1 MKKIIFALVLFLLP
15 SIILANEIKNI
26 DMDIYVDNNGTAHVT
41 EKWTVKAKNNTEFYK
56 QYKNLNESSITNYKV
71 NMNGKNFELVD
82 WNINA
87 SFEEKAYKYGYNY
100 IYDGVELCFGISNYG
115 NNNYT
120 LSYDITNF
128 IYNTSDNYQLAYWN
142 LIQPSSDMIDNVNI
156 KIHSD
161 FKYSDTLDVW
171 GYGKY
176 GAPCYVY
183 DGVIEMTSEGAMGSS
198 EYMTIIVKFPA
209 NSFNTTA
216 TMNNDFNYYL
226 DMANEG
232 ATPYKHKKNNG
243 ILSAIA
249 EALPI
254 VLGIGIPL
262 IVIILRTMLH
272 KKKKYGYKNNKTIDK
287 ANTPLFREIPCNKDM
302 YYANCLVSLND
313 KLYKEY
319 QETNIFGAII
329 LKWVKENKVTFKT
342 ETKGIFNKDS
352 GTMDLTLNPTFDDPL
367 EKELFDIMYSASKDG
382 ILEPKELENW
392 CDNHYTKFFNLFK
405 RINKREIEKLKAN
418 NHIYIRTNSNE
429 CKYKNVMDDTIYE
442 DSIQL
447 YGLKKYFDLI
457 RFGFWFWLSLVAMIL
472 FLIIA
477 TFMVNNWLM
486 GLAAIML
493 SIGYGVIYSVNQ
505 STALMLA
512 PIEEQGL
519 ASSTF
524 YLGLDIGMAT
534 GPMIGG
540 VTAQNLAPDYFYP
553 VLLVIVPIILIIYFI
568 YHKKLN
574 GALNHR

>member
-1 MKKIIFALVLFLLP
+1 MKKIIFTLVLFLLP
-15 SIILANEIKNI
+15 SIILANEINNI

-156 KIHSD
+156 KIRSD

-183 DGVIEMTSEGAMGSS
+183 DGVIEMTSEGAIGSS
-198 EYMTIIVKFPA
+198 EYMTILVKFPA

-232 ATPYKHKKNNG
+232 ATPYKHKNNNR

-262 IVIILRTMLH
+262 IVIILRSILH

-329 LKWVKENKVTFKT
+329 LKWVKENKVTFKVDP
-342 ETKGIFNKDS
+342 KGIFNKDS

-392 CDNHYTKFFNLFK
+392 CDNHYTKFFDLFK

-447 YGLKKYFDLI
+447 YGLKKYFDEFTKIDTKEVIEVHLWDEYLMFAYI
-457 RFGFWFWLSLVAMIL
+457 FGIANRVAKQLKDLYPEVLNDPNVNFDYSTLMYIDHISYNSVHAASVAMSRAESYSSGGGG
-472 FLIIA
+472 FSSGGGGGGS
-477 TFMVNNWLM
+477 FGGGGSM
-486 GLAAIML
+486 G
-493 SIGYGVIYSVNQ
+493 S
-505 STALMLA
+505 
-512 PIEEQGL
+512 
-519 ASSTF
+519 
-524 YLGLDIGMAT
+524 
-534 GPMIGG
+534 
-540 VTAQNLAPDYFYP
+540 
-553 VLLVIVPIILIIYFI
+553 
-568 YHKKLN
+568 
-574 GALNHR
+574 R

>member
-1 MKKIIFALVLFLLP
+1 MKKIIFTLVLFLLP
-15 SIILANEIKNI
+15 SIILANEINNI

-183 DGVIEMTSEGAMGSS
+183 DGVIEMTSEGAIGSS
-198 EYMTIIVKFPA
+198 EYMTILVKFPA

-232 ATPYKHKKNNG
+232 ATPYKHKNNNR

-254 VLGIGIPL
+254 VLGIGLPL
-262 IVIILRTMLH
+262 IVIILRSLLH

-329 LKWVKENKVTFKT
+329 LKWVKENKVTFKVDP
-342 ETKGIFNKDS
+342 KGIFNKDS

-392 CDNHYTKFFNLFK
+392 CDNHYTKFFDLFK

-418 NHIYIRTNSNE
+418 NHIYIRTNNNE

-447 YGLKKYFDLI
+447 YGLKKYFDEFTKIDTKEVIEVHLWDEYLMFAYI
-457 RFGFWFWLSLVAMIL
+457 FGIANRVAKQLKDLYPEVLNDPNVNFDYSTLMYIDHISYNSVHAASVAMSRAESYSSGGGG
-472 FLIIA
+472 FSSGGGGGGS
-477 TFMVNNWLM
+477 FGGGGSM
-486 GLAAIML
+486 G
-493 SIGYGVIYSVNQ
+493 S
-505 STALMLA
+505 
-512 PIEEQGL
+512 
-519 ASSTF
+519 
-524 YLGLDIGMAT
+524 
-534 GPMIGG
+534 
-540 VTAQNLAPDYFYP
+540 
-553 VLLVIVPIILIIYFI
+553 
-568 YHKKLN
+568 
-574 GALNHR
+574 R

>member
-1 MKKIIFALVLFLLP
+1 MKKIIFTLVLFLLP
-15 SIILANEIKNI
+15 SIILANEINNI

-183 DGVIEMTSEGAMGSS
+183 DGVIEMTSEGAIGSN
-198 EYMTIIVKFPA
+198 EYMTILVKFPA

-232 ATPYKHKKNNG
+232 ATPYKHKNNNR

-254 VLGIGIPL
+254 VLGIGLPL
-262 IVIILRTMLH
+262 IVIILRSMLH

-329 LKWVKENKVTFKT
+329 LKWVKENKVTFKVDP
-342 ETKGIFNKDS
+342 KGIFNKDS

-392 CDNHYTKFFNLFK
+392 CDNHYTKFFDLFK

-447 YGLKKYFDLI
+447 YGLKKYFDEFTKIDTKEVIEVHLWDEYLMFAYI
-457 RFGFWFWLSLVAMIL
+457 FGIANRVAKQLKDLYPEVLNDPNVNFDYSTLMYIDHISYNSVHAASVAMSRAESYSSGGGG
-472 FLIIA
+472 FSSGGGGGGS
-477 TFMVNNWLM
+477 FGGGGSM
-486 GLAAIML
+486 G
-493 SIGYGVIYSVNQ
+493 S
-505 STALMLA
+505 
-512 PIEEQGL
+512 
-519 ASSTF
+519 
-524 YLGLDIGMAT
+524 
-534 GPMIGG
+534 
-540 VTAQNLAPDYFYP
+540 
-553 VLLVIVPIILIIYFI
+553 
-568 YHKKLN
+568 
-574 GALNHR
+574 R

>member
-1 MKKIIFALVLFLLP
+1 MKKIIFTLVLFLLP
-15 SIILANEIKNI
+15 SIILANEINNI

-183 DGVIEMTSEGAMGSS
+183 DGVIEMTSEGAIGSS
-198 EYMTIIVKFPA
+198 EYMTILVKFPA

-232 ATPYKHKKNNG
+232 ATPYKHKNNNR

-254 VLGIGIPL
+254 VLGIGLPL
-262 IVIILRTMLH
+262 IVIILRSILH

-329 LKWVKENKVTFKT
+329 LKWVKENKVTFKVDP
-342 ETKGIFNKDS
+342 KGIFNKDS

-392 CDNHYTKFFNLFK
+392 CDNHYTKFFDLFK

-447 YGLKKYFDLI
+447 YGLKKYFDEFTKIDTKEVIEVHLWDEYLMFAYI
-457 RFGFWFWLSLVAMIL
+457 FGIANRVAKQLKDLYPEVLNDPNVNFDYSTLMYIDHISYNSVHAASVAMSRAESYSSGGGG
-472 FLIIA
+472 FSSGGGGGGS
-477 TFMVNNWLM
+477 FGGGGSM
-486 GLAAIML
+486 G
-493 SIGYGVIYSVNQ
+493 S
-505 STALMLA
+505 
-512 PIEEQGL
+512 
-519 ASSTF
+519 
-524 YLGLDIGMAT
+524 
-534 GPMIGG
+534 
-540 VTAQNLAPDYFYP
+540 
-553 VLLVIVPIILIIYFI
+553 
-568 YHKKLN
+568 
-574 GALNHR
+574 R

>member
-232 ATPYKHKKNNG
+232 ATPYKHKNNNG
-243 ILSAIA
+243 ISSAIA

-262 IVIILRTMLH
+262 IVIILRSMLH

-329 LKWVKENKVTFKT
+329 LKWVKENKVTFKVDP
-342 ETKGIFNKDS
+342 KGIFNKDS

-447 YGLKKYFDLI
+447 YGLKKYFDEFTKIDTKEVIEVHLWDEYLMFAYI
-457 RFGFWFWLSLVAMIL
+457 FGIANRVAKQLKDLYPEVLNDPNVNFDYSTLMYIDHISYNSVHAASVAMSRAESYSSGGGG
-472 FLIIA
+472 FSSGGGGGGS
-477 TFMVNNWLM
+477 FGGGGSM
-486 GLAAIML
+486 G
-493 SIGYGVIYSVNQ
+493 S
-505 STALMLA
+505 
-512 PIEEQGL
+512 
-519 ASSTF
+519 
-524 YLGLDIGMAT
+524 
-534 GPMIGG
+534 
-540 VTAQNLAPDYFYP
+540 
-553 VLLVIVPIILIIYFI
+553 
-568 YHKKLN
+568 
-574 GALNHR
+574 R

>member
-1 MKKIIFALVLFLLP
+1 MKKIIFTLVLFLLP
-15 SIILANEIKNI
+15 SIILANEINNI

-183 DGVIEMTSEGAMGSS
+183 DGVIEMTSEGAIGSS
-198 EYMTIIVKFPA
+198 EYMTILVKFPA

-232 ATPYKHKKNNG
+232 ATPYKHKNNNR

-254 VLGIGIPL
+254 VLGIGLPL
-262 IVIILRTMLH
+262 IVIILRSMLH

-329 LKWVKENKVTFKT
+329 LKWVKENKVTFKVDP
-342 ETKGIFNKDS
+342 KGIFNKDS

-392 CDNHYTKFFNLFK
+392 CDNHYTKFFDLFK

-418 NHIYIRTNSNE
+418 NHIYIRTNNNE

-447 YGLKKYFDLI
+447 YGLKKYFDEFTKIDTKEVIEVHLWDEYLMFAYI
-457 RFGFWFWLSLVAMIL
+457 FGIANRVAKQLKDLYPEVLNDPNVNFDYSTLMYIDHISYNSVHAASVAMSRAESYSSGGGG
-472 FLIIA
+472 FSSGGGGGGS
-477 TFMVNNWLM
+477 FGGGGSM
-486 GLAAIML
+486 G
-493 SIGYGVIYSVNQ
+493 S
-505 STALMLA
+505 
-512 PIEEQGL
+512 
-519 ASSTF
+519 
-524 YLGLDIGMAT
+524 
-534 GPMIGG
+534 
-540 VTAQNLAPDYFYP
+540 
-553 VLLVIVPIILIIYFI
+553 
-568 YHKKLN
+568 
-574 GALNHR
+574 R

>member
-1 MKKIIFALVLFLLP
+1 MKKIIFTLVLFLLP
-15 SIILANEIKNI
+15 SIILANEINNI

-183 DGVIEMTSEGAMGSS
+183 DGVIEMTSEGAIGSS
-198 EYMTIIVKFPA
+198 EYMTILVKFPA

-232 ATPYKHKKNNG
+232 ATPYKHKNNNR

-262 IVIILRTMLH
+262 IVIILRSILH

-329 LKWVKENKVTFKT
+329 LKWVKENKVTFKVDP
-342 ETKGIFNKDS
+342 KGIFNKDS

-392 CDNHYTKFFNLFK
+392 CDNHYTKFFDLFK

-447 YGLKKYFDLI
+447 YGLKKYFDEFTKIDTKEVIEVHLWDEYLMFAYI
-457 RFGFWFWLSLVAMIL
+457 FGIANRVAKQLKDLYPEVLNDPNVNFDYSTLMYIDHISYNSVHAASVAMSRAESYSSGGGG
-472 FLIIA
+472 FSSGGGGGGS
-477 TFMVNNWLM
+477 FGGGGSM
-486 GLAAIML
+486 G
-493 SIGYGVIYSVNQ
+493 S
-505 STALMLA
+505 
-512 PIEEQGL
+512 
-519 ASSTF
+519 
-524 YLGLDIGMAT
+524 
-534 GPMIGG
+534 
-540 VTAQNLAPDYFYP
+540 
-553 VLLVIVPIILIIYFI
+553 
-568 YHKKLN
+568 
-574 GALNHR
+574 R

>member
-1 MKKIIFALVLFLLP
+1 MKKIIFTLVLFLLP
-15 SIILANEIKNI
+15 SIILANEINNI

-183 DGVIEMTSEGAMGSS
+183 DGVIEMTSEGAIGSS
-198 EYMTIIVKFPA
+198 EYMTILVKFPA

-232 ATPYKHKKNNG
+232 ATPYKHKNNNR

-262 IVIILRTMLH
+262 IVIILRSMLH

-329 LKWVKENKVTFKT
+329 LKWVKENKVTFKVDP
-342 ETKGIFNKDS
+342 KGIFNKDS

-392 CDNHYTKFFNLFK
+392 CDNHYTKFFDLFK

-447 YGLKKYFDLI
+447 YGLKKYFDEFTKIDTKEVIEVHLWDEYLMFAYI
-457 RFGFWFWLSLVAMIL
+457 FGIANRVAKQLKDLYPEVLNDPNVNFDYSTLMYIDHISYNSVHAASVAMSRAESYSSGGGG
-472 FLIIA
+472 FSSGGGGGGS
-477 TFMVNNWLM
+477 FGGGGSM
-486 GLAAIML
+486 G
-493 SIGYGVIYSVNQ
+493 S
-505 STALMLA
+505 
-512 PIEEQGL
+512 
-519 ASSTF
+519 
-524 YLGLDIGMAT
+524 
-534 GPMIGG
+534 
-540 VTAQNLAPDYFYP
+540 
-553 VLLVIVPIILIIYFI
+553 
-568 YHKKLN
+568 
-574 GALNHR
+574 R

>member
-1 MKKIIFALVLFLLP
+1 MKKIIFTLVLFLLP
-15 SIILANEIKNI
+15 SIILANEINNI

-183 DGVIEMTSEGAMGSS
+183 DGVIEMTSEGAIGSS
-198 EYMTIIVKFPA
+198 EYMTILVKFPA

-232 ATPYKHKKNNG
+232 ATPYKHKNNNR

-254 VLGIGIPL
+254 VLGIGLPL
-262 IVIILRTMLH
+262 IVIILRSMLH

-329 LKWVKENKVTFKT
+329 LKWVKENKVTFKVDP
-342 ETKGIFNKDS
+342 KGIFNKDS

-392 CDNHYTKFFNLFK
+392 CDNHYTKFFDLFK

-447 YGLKKYFDLI
+447 YGLKKYFDEFTKIDTKEVIEVHLWDEYLMFAYI
-457 RFGFWFWLSLVAMIL
+457 FGIANRVAKQLKDLYPEVLNDPNVNFDYSTLMYIDHISYNSVHAASVAMSRAESYSSGGGG
-472 FLIIA
+472 FSSGGGGGGS
-477 TFMVNNWLM
+477 FGGGGSM
-486 GLAAIML
+486 G
-493 SIGYGVIYSVNQ
+493 S
-505 STALMLA
+505 
-512 PIEEQGL
+512 
-519 ASSTF
+519 
-524 YLGLDIGMAT
+524 
-534 GPMIGG
+534 
-540 VTAQNLAPDYFYP
+540 
-553 VLLVIVPIILIIYFI
+553 
-568 YHKKLN
+568 
-574 GALNHR
+574 R

>member
-447 YGLKKYFDLI
+447 YGLKKYFDEFTKIDTKEVIEVHLWDEYLMFAYI
-457 RFGFWFWLSLVAMIL
+457 FGIANRVAKQLKDLYPEVLNDPNVNFDYSTLMYIDHISYNSVHAASVAMSRAESYSSGGGG
-472 FLIIA
+472 FSSGGGGGGS
-477 TFMVNNWLM
+477 FGGGGSM
-486 GLAAIML
+486 G
-493 SIGYGVIYSVNQ
+493 S
-505 STALMLA
+505 
-512 PIEEQGL
+512 
-519 ASSTF
+519 
-524 YLGLDIGMAT
+524 
-534 GPMIGG
+534 
-540 VTAQNLAPDYFYP
+540 
-553 VLLVIVPIILIIYFI
+553 
-568 YHKKLN
+568 
-574 GALNHR
+574 R

>member
-1 MKKIIFALVLFLLP
+1 MKKIIFTLVLFLLP
-15 SIILANEIKNI
+15 SIILANEINNI

-183 DGVIEMTSEGAMGSS
+183 DGVIEMTSEGAIGSN
-198 EYMTIIVKFPA
+198 EYMTILVKFPA

-232 ATPYKHKKNNG
+232 ATPYKHKNNNR

-262 IVIILRTMLH
+262 IVIILRSMLH

-329 LKWVKENKVTFKT
+329 LKWVKENKVTFKVDP
-342 ETKGIFNKDS
+342 KGIFNKDS

-392 CDNHYTKFFNLFK
+392 CDNHYTKFFDLFK

-447 YGLKKYFDLI
+447 YGLKKYFDEFTKIDTKEVIEVHLWDEYLMFAYI
-457 RFGFWFWLSLVAMIL
+457 FGIANRVAKQLKDLYPEVLNDPNVNFDYSTLMYIDHISYNSVHAASVAMSRAESYSSGGGG
-472 FLIIA
+472 FSSGGGGGGS
-477 TFMVNNWLM
+477 FGGGGSM
-486 GLAAIML
+486 G
-493 SIGYGVIYSVNQ
+493 S
-505 STALMLA
+505 
-512 PIEEQGL
+512 
-519 ASSTF
+519 
-524 YLGLDIGMAT
+524 
-534 GPMIGG
+534 
-540 VTAQNLAPDYFYP
+540 
-553 VLLVIVPIILIIYFI
+553 
-568 YHKKLN
+568 
-574 GALNHR
+574 R

>member
-1 MKKIIFALVLFLLP
+1 MKKIIFTLVLFLLP
-15 SIILANEIKNI
+15 SIILANEINNI

-156 KIHSD
+156 KIRSD

-183 DGVIEMTSEGAMGSS
+183 DGVIEMTSEGAIGSS
-198 EYMTIIVKFPA
+198 EYMTILVKFPA

-232 ATPYKHKKNNG
+232 ATPYKHKNNNR

-262 IVIILRTMLH
+262 IVIILRSMLH

-329 LKWVKENKVTFKT
+329 LKWVKENKVTFKVDP
-342 ETKGIFNKDS
+342 KGIFNKDS

-392 CDNHYTKFFNLFK
+392 CDNHYTKFFDLFK

-447 YGLKKYFDLI
+447 YGLKKYFDEFTKIDTKEVIEVHLWDEYLMFAYI
-457 RFGFWFWLSLVAMIL
+457 FGIANRVAKQLKDLYPEVLNDPNVNFDYSTLMYIDHISYNSVHAASVAMSRAESYSSGGGG
-472 FLIIA
+472 FSSGGGGGGS
-477 TFMVNNWLM
+477 FGGGGSM
-486 GLAAIML
+486 G
-493 SIGYGVIYSVNQ
+493 S
-505 STALMLA
+505 
-512 PIEEQGL
+512 
-519 ASSTF
+519 
-524 YLGLDIGMAT
+524 
-534 GPMIGG
+534 
-540 VTAQNLAPDYFYP
+540 
-553 VLLVIVPIILIIYFI
+553 
-568 YHKKLN
+568 
-574 GALNHR
+574 R

>member
-1 MKKIIFALVLFLLP
+1 MKKIIFTLVLFLLP
-15 SIILANEIKNI
+15 SIILANEINNI

-183 DGVIEMTSEGAMGSS
+183 DGVIEMTSEGAIGSN
-198 EYMTIIVKFPA
+198 EYMTILVKFPA

-216 TMNNDFNYYL
+216 TMINDFNYYL

-232 ATPYKHKKNNG
+232 ATPYKHKNNNR

-254 VLGIGIPL
+254 VLGIGLPL
-262 IVIILRTMLH
+262 IVIILRSMLH

-329 LKWVKENKVTFKT
+329 LKWVKENKVTFKVDP
-342 ETKGIFNKDS
+342 KGIFNKDS

-392 CDNHYTKFFNLFK
+392 CDNHYTKFFDLFK

-447 YGLKKYFDLI
+447 YGLKKYFDEFTKIDTKEVIEVHLWDEYLMFAYI
-457 RFGFWFWLSLVAMIL
+457 FGIANRVAKQLKDLYPEVLNDPNVNFDYSTLMYIDHISYNSVHAASVAMSRAESYSSGGGG
-472 FLIIA
+472 FSSGGGGGGS
-477 TFMVNNWLM
+477 FGGGGSM
-486 GLAAIML
+486 G
-493 SIGYGVIYSVNQ
+493 S
-505 STALMLA
+505 
-512 PIEEQGL
+512 
-519 ASSTF
+519 
-524 YLGLDIGMAT
+524 
-534 GPMIGG
+534 
-540 VTAQNLAPDYFYP
+540 
-553 VLLVIVPIILIIYFI
+553 
-568 YHKKLN
+568 
-574 GALNHR
+574 R

>member
-243 ILSAIA
+243 ISSAIA

-262 IVIILRTMLH
+262 IVIILRSMLH

-329 LKWVKENKVTFKT
+329 LKWVKENKVTFKVDP
-342 ETKGIFNKDS
+342 KGIFNKDS

-392 CDNHYTKFFNLFK
+392 CDNHYTKFFDLFK

-447 YGLKKYFDLI
+447 YGLKKYFDEFTKIDTKEVIEVHLWDEYLMFAYI
-457 RFGFWFWLSLVAMIL
+457 FGIANRVAKQL
-472 FLIIA
+472 KDLYPEVLNDPN
-477 TFMVNNWLM
+477 VNFDYSTLM
-486 GLAAIML
+486 YIDHISYNSVHAASAAM
-493 SIGYGVIYSVNQ
+493 SRAESYS
-505 STALMLA
+505 S
-512 PIEEQGL
+512 GGGGF
-519 ASSTF
+519 SS
-524 YLGLDIGMAT
+524 
-534 GPMIGG
+534 GG
-540 VTAQNLAPDYFYP
+540 GGGGSF
-553 VLLVIVPIILIIYFI
+553 
-568 YHKKLN
+568 
-574 GALNHR
+574 GGGGSMGSR

>member
-1 MKKIIFALVLFLLP
+1 MKKIIFTLVLFLLP
-15 SIILANEIKNI
+15 SIILANEINNI

-183 DGVIEMTSEGAMGSS
+183 DGVIEMTSEGAIGSS
-198 EYMTIIVKFPA
+198 EYMTILVKFPA

-232 ATPYKHKKNNG
+232 ATPYKHKNNNR

-254 VLGIGIPL
+254 VLGIGLPL
-262 IVIILRTMLH
+262 IVIILRSMLH

-329 LKWVKENKVTFKT
+329 LKWVKENKVTFKVDP
-342 ETKGIFNKDS
+342 KGIFNKDS

-392 CDNHYTKFFNLFK
+392 CDNHYTKFFDLFK

-418 NHIYIRTNSNE
+418 NHIYIRTNNNE

-447 YGLKKYFDLI
+447 YGLKKYFDEFTKI
-457 RFGFWFWLSLVAMIL
+457 D
-472 FLIIA
+472 
-477 TFMVNNWLM
+477 TKE
-486 GLAAIML
+486 
-493 SIGYGVIYSVNQ
+493 VIEVHLLDEY
-505 STALMLA
+505 LMLA
-512 PIEEQGL
+512 YIFGIANRVAKQLKDLYPEVLNDPNVNFDYSTLMYIDHISYNSVHA
-519 ASSTF
+519 ASVAMSRAES
-524 YLGLDIGMAT
+524 YSS
-534 GPMIGG
+534 GG
-540 VTAQNLAPDYFYP
+540 GGFSSGGGGGGS
-553 VLLVIVPIILIIYFI
+553 F
-568 YHKKLN
+568 
-574 GALNHR
+574 GGGGSMGSR

>member
-243 ILSAIA
+243 ISSAIA

-262 IVIILRTMLH
+262 IVIILITMLH

-447 YGLKKYFDLI
+447 YGLKKYFDEFTKIDTKEVIEVHLWDEYLMFAYI
-457 RFGFWFWLSLVAMIL
+457 FGIANRVAKQLKDLYPEVLNDPNVNFDYSTLMYIDHISYNSVHAASVAMSRAESYSSGGGG
-472 FLIIA
+472 FSSGGGGGGS
-477 TFMVNNWLM
+477 FGGGGSM
-486 GLAAIML
+486 G
-493 SIGYGVIYSVNQ
+493 S
-505 STALMLA
+505 
-512 PIEEQGL
+512 
-519 ASSTF
+519 
-524 YLGLDIGMAT
+524 
-534 GPMIGG
+534 
-540 VTAQNLAPDYFYP
+540 
-553 VLLVIVPIILIIYFI
+553 
-568 YHKKLN
+568 
-574 GALNHR
+574 R

>member
-1 MKKIIFALVLFLLP
+1 MKKIIFTLVLFLLP
-15 SIILANEIKNI
+15 SIILANEINNI

-183 DGVIEMTSEGAMGSS
+183 DGVIEMTSEGAIGSS
-198 EYMTIIVKFPA
+198 EYMTILVKFPA
-209 NSFNTTA
+209 NSFSTSTTV
-216 TMNNDFNYYL
+216 NNDFNYYL
-226 DMANEG
+226 NMANEG
-232 ATPYKHKKNNG
+232 TTPYKHKNNNR

-262 IVIILRTMLH
+262 IVIILRSMLH
-272 KKKKYGYKNNKTIDK
+272 KKKKYGYKNNKIIDK

-329 LKWVKENKVTFKT
+329 LKWVKENKVTFKVDP
-342 ETKGIFNKDS
+342 KGIFNKDS

-392 CDNHYTKFFNLFK
+392 CDNHYTKFFDLFK

-447 YGLKKYFDLI
+447 YGLKKYFDEFTKIDTKEVIEVHLWDEYLI
-457 RFGFWFWLSLVAMIL
+457 FAYIFGIANRVAKQLKDLYPEVLNDPNVNFDYSTLMYIDHISYNSVHAASVAMSRAESYSSGGGG
-472 FLIIA
+472 FSSGGGGGGS
-477 TFMVNNWLM
+477 FGGGGSM
-486 GLAAIML
+486 G
-493 SIGYGVIYSVNQ
+493 S
-505 STALMLA
+505 
-512 PIEEQGL
+512 
-519 ASSTF
+519 
-524 YLGLDIGMAT
+524 
-534 GPMIGG
+534 
-540 VTAQNLAPDYFYP
+540 
-553 VLLVIVPIILIIYFI
+553 
-568 YHKKLN
+568 
-574 GALNHR
+574 R

>member
-232 ATPYKHKKNNG
+232 ATPYKHKNNNG
-243 ILSAIA
+243 ISSAIA

-262 IVIILRTMLH
+262 IVIILRSMLH

-287 ANTPLFREIPCNKDM
+287 ANTPLFREIPCNKDI
-302 YYANCLVSLND
+302 YYANCLVSLNY

-329 LKWVKENKVTFKT
+329 LKWVKENKVTFKVDP
-342 ETKGIFNKDS
+342 KGIFNKDS

-447 YGLKKYFDLI
+447 YGLKKYFDEFTKIDTKEVIEVHLWDEYLMFAYI
-457 RFGFWFWLSLVAMIL
+457 FGIANRVAKQLKDLYPEVLNDPNVNIDYSTLMYIDHISYNSVHAASVAMSRAESYSSGGGG
-472 FLIIA
+472 FSSGGGGGGS
-477 TFMVNNWLM
+477 FGGGGSM
-486 GLAAIML
+486 G
-493 SIGYGVIYSVNQ
+493 S
-505 STALMLA
+505 
-512 PIEEQGL
+512 
-519 ASSTF
+519 
-524 YLGLDIGMAT
+524 
-534 GPMIGG
+534 
-540 VTAQNLAPDYFYP
+540 
-553 VLLVIVPIILIIYFI
+553 
-568 YHKKLN
+568 
-574 GALNHR
+574 R

>member
-1 MKKIIFALVLFLLP
+1 MKKVIFTLVLFLLP
-15 SIILANEIKNI
+15 SIILANEINNI

-262 IVIILRTMLH
+262 IVIILITMLH

-447 YGLKKYFDLI
+447 YGLKKYFDEFTKIDTKEVIEVHLWDEYLMFAYI
-457 RFGFWFWLSLVAMIL
+457 FGIANRVAKQLKDLYPEVLNDPNVNFDYSTLMYIDHISYNSVHAASVAMSRAESYSSGGGG
-472 FLIIA
+472 FSSGGGGGGS
-477 TFMVNNWLM
+477 FGGGGSM
-486 GLAAIML
+486 G
-493 SIGYGVIYSVNQ
+493 S
-505 STALMLA
+505 
-512 PIEEQGL
+512 
-519 ASSTF
+519 
-524 YLGLDIGMAT
+524 
-534 GPMIGG
+534 
-540 VTAQNLAPDYFYP
+540 
-553 VLLVIVPIILIIYFI
+553 
-568 YHKKLN
+568 
-574 GALNHR
+574 R

>member
-1 MKKIIFALVLFLLP
+1 MKKIIFTLVLFLLP
-15 SIILANEIKNI
+15 SIILANEINNI

-183 DGVIEMTSEGAMGSS
+183 DGVIEMTSEGAIGSS

-232 ATPYKHKKNNG
+232 ATPYKHKNNNG

-249 EALPI
+249 EVLPI

-262 IVIILRTMLH
+262 IVIILRSMLH

-329 LKWVKENKVTFKT
+329 LKWVKENKVTFKVDP
-342 ETKGIFNKDS
+342 KGIFNKES

-447 YGLKKYFDLI
+447 YGLKKYFDEFTKIDTKEVIEVHLWDEYLMFAYI
-457 RFGFWFWLSLVAMIL
+457 FGIANRVAKQLKDLYPEVLNDPNVNFDYSTLMYIDHISYNSVHAASVAMSRAESYSSGGGG
-472 FLIIA
+472 FSSGGGGGGS
-477 TFMVNNWLM
+477 FGGGGSM
-486 GLAAIML
+486 G
-493 SIGYGVIYSVNQ
+493 S
-505 STALMLA
+505 
-512 PIEEQGL
+512 
-519 ASSTF
+519 
-524 YLGLDIGMAT
+524 
-534 GPMIGG
+534 
-540 VTAQNLAPDYFYP
+540 
-553 VLLVIVPIILIIYFI
+553 
-568 YHKKLN
+568 
-574 GALNHR
+574 R

>member
-1 MKKIIFALVLFLLP
+1 MKKIIFTLVLFLLP

-71 NMNGKNFELVD
+71 SMNGKNFELVD

-183 DGVIEMTSEGAMGSS
+183 DGVIEMTSEGAMDSS
-198 EYMTIIVKFPA
+198 EYMTILVKFPQ
-209 NSFNTTA
+209 NSFNTSVSV
-216 TMNNDFNYYL
+216 NNDFNYYL
-226 DMANEG
+226 DMAKEG
-232 ATPYKHKKNNG
+232 ETPYKYKNNNG
-243 ILSAIA
+243 ISSAIA
-249 EALPI
+249 EALPL

-262 IVIILRTMLH
+262 IIIILRSILH
-272 KKKKYGYKNNKTIDK
+272 QKKKYGYKNNKTIDK
-287 ANTPLFREIPCNKDM
+287 ANTPLFREIPCNEDI

-329 LKWVKENKVTFKT
+329 LKWVKENKVTFKVDP
-342 ETKGIFNKDS
+342 KGIFNKDS

-392 CDNHYTKFFNLFK
+392 CDSHYTKFFNLFK

-418 NHIYIRTNSNE
+418 NHIYIRTNNNE

-447 YGLKKYFDLI
+447 YGLKKYFDEFTRIDTKEVIEVHLWDEYLMFAYI
-457 RFGFWFWLSLVAMIL
+457 FGIANRVAKQLKDLYPEVLNDPNVNFDYSTLMYIDHISYNSVHAASVAMSRAESYSSGGGG
-472 FLIIA
+472 FSSGGGGGGS
-477 TFMVNNWLM
+477 FGGGGSM
-486 GLAAIML
+486 G
-493 SIGYGVIYSVNQ
+493 S
-505 STALMLA
+505 
-512 PIEEQGL
+512 
-519 ASSTF
+519 
-524 YLGLDIGMAT
+524 
-534 GPMIGG
+534 
-540 VTAQNLAPDYFYP
+540 
-553 VLLVIVPIILIIYFI
+553 
-568 YHKKLN
+568 
-574 GALNHR
+574 R

>member
-1 MKKIIFALVLFLLP
+1 MKKIIFTLVLFLLP
-15 SIILANEIKNI
+15 SIILANEINNI

-183 DGVIEMTSEGAMGSS
+183 DGVIEMTSEGAIGSS
-198 EYMTIIVKFPA
+198 EYMTILVKFPA

-226 DMANEG
+226 DIANEG
-232 ATPYKHKKNNG
+232 ATPYKHKNNNR

-262 IVIILRTMLH
+262 IVIILRSMLH

-329 LKWVKENKVTFKT
+329 LKWVKENKVTFKVDP
-342 ETKGIFNKDS
+342 KGIFNKDS

-392 CDNHYTKFFNLFK
+392 CDNHYTKFFDLFK

-447 YGLKKYFDLI
+447 YGLKKYFDEFTKIDTKEVIEVHLWDEYLMFAYI
-457 RFGFWFWLSLVAMIL
+457 FGIANRVAKQLKDLYPEVLNDPNVNFDYSTLMYIDHISYNSVHAASVAMSRAESYSSGGGG
-472 FLIIA
+472 FSSGGGGGGS
-477 TFMVNNWLM
+477 FGGGGSM
-486 GLAAIML
+486 G
-493 SIGYGVIYSVNQ
+493 S
-505 STALMLA
+505 
-512 PIEEQGL
+512 
-519 ASSTF
+519 
-524 YLGLDIGMAT
+524 
-534 GPMIGG
+534 
-540 VTAQNLAPDYFYP
+540 
-553 VLLVIVPIILIIYFI
+553 
-568 YHKKLN
+568 
-574 GALNHR
+574 R

>member
-1 MKKIIFALVLFLLP
+1 MKKIIFTLVLFLLP
-15 SIILANEIKNI
+15 SIILANEINNI

-183 DGVIEMTSEGAMGSS
+183 DGVIEMTSEGAIGSS
-198 EYMTIIVKFPA
+198 EYMTILVKFPA

-216 TMNNDFNYYL
+216 TVNNDFNYYL
-226 DMANEG
+226 NMANEG
-232 ATPYKHKKNNG
+232 ATPYKHKNNNR

-262 IVIILRTMLH
+262 IVIILRSMLH

-329 LKWVKENKVTFKT
+329 LKWVKENKVTFKVDP
-342 ETKGIFNKDS
+342 KGIFNKDS

-392 CDNHYTKFFNLFK
+392 CDNHYTKFFDLFK

-447 YGLKKYFDLI
+447 YGLKKYFDEFTKIDTKEVIEVHLWDEYLMFAYI
-457 RFGFWFWLSLVAMIL
+457 FGIANRVAKQLKDLYPEVLNDPNVNFDYSTLMYIDHISYNSVHAASVAMSRAESYSSGGGG
-472 FLIIA
+472 FSSGGGGGGS
-477 TFMVNNWLM
+477 FGGGGSM
-486 GLAAIML
+486 G
-493 SIGYGVIYSVNQ
+493 S
-505 STALMLA
+505 
-512 PIEEQGL
+512 
-519 ASSTF
+519 
-524 YLGLDIGMAT
+524 
-534 GPMIGG
+534 
-540 VTAQNLAPDYFYP
+540 
-553 VLLVIVPIILIIYFI
+553 
-568 YHKKLN
+568 
-574 GALNHR
+574 R

>member
-1 MKKIIFALVLFLLP
+1 MKKIIFTLVLFLLP
-15 SIILANEIKNI
+15 SIILANEINNI

-56 QYKNLNESSITNYKV
+56 QYKNLNESSIINYKV

-183 DGVIEMTSEGAMGSS
+183 DGVIEMTSEGAIGSS
-198 EYMTIIVKFPA
+198 EYMTILVKFPA

-232 ATPYKHKKNNG
+232 ATPYKHKNNNR

-262 IVIILRTMLH
+262 IVIILRSMLH

-329 LKWVKENKVTFKT
+329 LKWVKENKVTFKVDP
-342 ETKGIFNKDS
+342 KGIFNKDS

-392 CDNHYTKFFNLFK
+392 CDNHYTKFFDLFK

-447 YGLKKYFDLI
+447 YGLKKYFDEFTKIDTKEVIEVHLWDEYLMFAYI
-457 RFGFWFWLSLVAMIL
+457 FGIANRVAKQLKDLYPEVLNDPNVNFDYSTLMYIDHISYNSVHAASVAMSRAESYSSGGGG
-472 FLIIA
+472 FSSGGGGGGS
-477 TFMVNNWLM
+477 FGGGGSM
-486 GLAAIML
+486 G
-493 SIGYGVIYSVNQ
+493 S
-505 STALMLA
+505 
-512 PIEEQGL
+512 
-519 ASSTF
+519 
-524 YLGLDIGMAT
+524 
-534 GPMIGG
+534 
-540 VTAQNLAPDYFYP
+540 
-553 VLLVIVPIILIIYFI
+553 
-568 YHKKLN
+568 
-574 GALNHR
+574 R

>member
-232 ATPYKHKKNNG
+232 ATPYKHKNNNG
-243 ILSAIA
+243 ISSAIA

-262 IVIILRTMLH
+262 IVIILRSMLH

-329 LKWVKENKVTFKT
+329 LKWVKENKVTFKVDP
-342 ETKGIFNKDS
+342 KGIFNKDS

-447 YGLKKYFDLI
+447 YGLKKYFDEFTKIDTKEVIEVHLWDEYLMFAYI
-457 RFGFWFWLSLVAMIL
+457 FGIANRVAKQLKDLYPEVLNDPNVNIDYSTLMYIDHISYNSVHAASVAMSRAESYSSGGGG
-472 FLIIA
+472 FSSGGGGGGS
-477 TFMVNNWLM
+477 FGGGGSM
-486 GLAAIML
+486 G
-493 SIGYGVIYSVNQ
+493 S
-505 STALMLA
+505 
-512 PIEEQGL
+512 
-519 ASSTF
+519 
-524 YLGLDIGMAT
+524 
-534 GPMIGG
+534 
-540 VTAQNLAPDYFYP
+540 
-553 VLLVIVPIILIIYFI
+553 
-568 YHKKLN
+568 
-574 GALNHR
+574 R

>member
-1 MKKIIFALVLFLLP
+1 MKKIIFTLVLFLLP
-15 SIILANEIKNI
+15 SIILANEINNI

-142 LIQPSSDMIDNVNI
+142 LIQPPSDMIDNVNI

-183 DGVIEMTSEGAMGSS
+183 DGVIEMTSEGAIGSS

-232 ATPYKHKKNNG
+232 ATPYKHKNNNR

-249 EALPI
+249 EVLPI

-262 IVIILRTMLH
+262 IVIILRSMLH

-329 LKWVKENKVTFKT
+329 LKWVKENKVTFKVDP
-342 ETKGIFNKDS
+342 KGIFNKES

-447 YGLKKYFDLI
+447 YGLKKYFDEFTKIDTKEVIEVHLWDEYLMFAYI
-457 RFGFWFWLSLVAMIL
+457 FGIANRVAKQLKDLYPEVLNDPNVNFDYSTLMYIDHISYNSVHAASVAMSRAESYSSGGGG
-472 FLIIA
+472 FSSGGGGGGS
-477 TFMVNNWLM
+477 FGGGGSM
-486 GLAAIML
+486 G
-493 SIGYGVIYSVNQ
+493 S
-505 STALMLA
+505 
-512 PIEEQGL
+512 
-519 ASSTF
+519 
-524 YLGLDIGMAT
+524 
-534 GPMIGG
+534 
-540 VTAQNLAPDYFYP
+540 
-553 VLLVIVPIILIIYFI
+553 
-568 YHKKLN
+568 
-574 GALNHR
+574 R

>member
-1 MKKIIFALVLFLLP
+1 MKKIIFTLVLFLLP

-71 NMNGKNFELVD
+71 SMNGKNFELVD

-183 DGVIEMTSEGAMGSS
+183 DGVIEMTSEGAMDSS
-198 EYMTIIVKFPA
+198 EYMTILVKFPQ
-209 NSFNTTA
+209 NSFNTSVSV
-216 TMNNDFNYYL
+216 NNDFNYYL
-226 DMANEG
+226 DMAKEG
-232 ATPYKHKKNNG
+232 ETPYKYKNNNG
-243 ILSAIA
+243 ISSAIA
-249 EALPI
+249 EALPL

-262 IVIILRTMLH
+262 IIIILRSILH
-272 KKKKYGYKNNKTIDK
+272 QKKKYGYKNNKTIDK
-287 ANTPLFREIPCNKDM
+287 ANTPLFREIPCNKDI

-329 LKWVKENKVTFKT
+329 LKWVKENKVTFKVDP
-342 ETKGIFNKDS
+342 KGIFNKDS

-392 CDNHYTKFFNLFK
+392 CDSHYTKFFNLFK

-418 NHIYIRTNSNE
+418 NHIYIRTNNNE

-447 YGLKKYFDLI
+447 YGLKKYFDEFTRIDTKEVIEVHLWDEYLMFAYI
-457 RFGFWFWLSLVAMIL
+457 FGIANRVAKQLKDLYPEVLNDPNVNFDYSTLMYIDHISYNSVHAASVAMSRAESYSSGGGG
-472 FLIIA
+472 FSSGGGGGGS
-477 TFMVNNWLM
+477 FGGGGSM
-486 GLAAIML
+486 G
-493 SIGYGVIYSVNQ
+493 S
-505 STALMLA
+505 
-512 PIEEQGL
+512 
-519 ASSTF
+519 
-524 YLGLDIGMAT
+524 
-534 GPMIGG
+534 
-540 VTAQNLAPDYFYP
+540 
-553 VLLVIVPIILIIYFI
+553 
-568 YHKKLN
+568 
-574 GALNHR
+574 R

>member
-1 MKKIIFALVLFLLP
+1 MKKIIFTLVLFLLP
-15 SIILANEIKNI
+15 SIILANEINNI

-183 DGVIEMTSEGAMGSS
+183 DGVIEMTSEGAIGSS
-198 EYMTIIVKFPA
+198 EYMTILVKFPA

-232 ATPYKHKKNNG
+232 ATPYKHKNNNR

-262 IVIILRTMLH
+262 IVIILRSMLH
-272 KKKKYGYKNNKTIDK
+272 KKKKYGYKNNKIIDK

-329 LKWVKENKVTFKT
+329 LKWVKENKVTFKVDP
-342 ETKGIFNKDS
+342 KGIFNKDS

-392 CDNHYTKFFNLFK
+392 CDNHYTKFFDLFK

-447 YGLKKYFDLI
+447 YGLKKYFDEFTKIDTKEVIEVHLWDEYLMFAYI
-457 RFGFWFWLSLVAMIL
+457 FGIANRVAKQLKDLYPEVLNDPNVNFDYSTLMYIDHISYNSVHAASVAMSRAESYSSGGGG
-472 FLIIA
+472 FSSGGGGGGS
-477 TFMVNNWLM
+477 FGGGGSM
-486 GLAAIML
+486 G
-493 SIGYGVIYSVNQ
+493 S
-505 STALMLA
+505 
-512 PIEEQGL
+512 
-519 ASSTF
+519 
-524 YLGLDIGMAT
+524 
-534 GPMIGG
+534 
-540 VTAQNLAPDYFYP
+540 
-553 VLLVIVPIILIIYFI
+553 
-568 YHKKLN
+568 
-574 GALNHR
+574 R

>member
-1 MKKIIFALVLFLLP
+1 MKKIIFTLVLFLLP

-183 DGVIEMTSEGAMGSS
+183 DGVIEMTSEGAIGSS
-198 EYMTIIVKFPA
+198 EYMTILVKFPA
-209 NSFNTTA
+209 NSFNTIA
-216 TMNNDFNYYL
+216 TMNNNFNYYL

-232 ATPYKHKKNNG
+232 ATPYKHKNNNR

-262 IVIILRTMLH
+262 IVIILRSMLH
-272 KKKKYGYKNNKTIDK
+272 KKKKYGYKNNKIIDK

-329 LKWVKENKVTFKT
+329 LKWVKENKVTFKVDP
-342 ETKGIFNKDS
+342 KGIFNKDS

-447 YGLKKYFDLI
+447 YGLKKYFDEFTKIDTKEVIEVHLWDEYLMFAYI
-457 RFGFWFWLSLVAMIL
+457 FGIANRVAKQLKDLYPEVLNDPNVNFDYSTLMYIDHISYNSVHAASVAMSRAESYSSGGGG
-472 FLIIA
+472 FSSGGGGGGS
-477 TFMVNNWLM
+477 FGGGGSM
-486 GLAAIML
+486 G
-493 SIGYGVIYSVNQ
+493 S
-505 STALMLA
+505 
-512 PIEEQGL
+512 
-519 ASSTF
+519 
-524 YLGLDIGMAT
+524 
-534 GPMIGG
+534 
-540 VTAQNLAPDYFYP
+540 
-553 VLLVIVPIILIIYFI
+553 
-568 YHKKLN
+568 
-574 GALNHR
+574 R

>member
-1 MKKIIFALVLFLLP
+1 MKKIIFTLVLFLLP
-15 SIILANEIKNI
+15 SIILANEINNI

-183 DGVIEMTSEGAMGSS
+183 DGVIEMTSEGAIGSS

-232 ATPYKHKKNNG
+232 ATPYKHKNNNG
-243 ILSAIA
+243 ISSAIA

-262 IVIILRTMLH
+262 IVIILRSILH

-329 LKWVKENKVTFKT
+329 LKWVKENKVTFKVDP
-342 ETKGIFNKDS
+342 KGIFNKDS

-392 CDNHYTKFFNLFK
+392 CDNHYTKFFDLFK

-447 YGLKKYFDLI
+447 YGLKKYFDEFTKIDTKEVIEVHLWDEYLMFAYI
-457 RFGFWFWLSLVAMIL
+457 FGIANRVAKQLKDLYPEVLNDPNVNFDYSTLMYIDHISYNSVHAASVAMSRAESYSSGGGG
-472 FLIIA
+472 FSSGGGGGGS
-477 TFMVNNWLM
+477 FGGGGSM
-486 GLAAIML
+486 G
-493 SIGYGVIYSVNQ
+493 S
-505 STALMLA
+505 
-512 PIEEQGL
+512 
-519 ASSTF
+519 
-524 YLGLDIGMAT
+524 
-534 GPMIGG
+534 
-540 VTAQNLAPDYFYP
+540 
-553 VLLVIVPIILIIYFI
+553 
-568 YHKKLN
+568 
-574 GALNHR
+574 R

>member
-232 ATPYKHKKNNG
+232 ATPYKHKNNNG
-243 ILSAIA
+243 ISSAIA

-447 YGLKKYFDLI
+447 YGLKKYFDEFTKIDTKEVIEVHLWDEYLMFAYI
-457 RFGFWFWLSLVAMIL
+457 FGIANRVAKQLKDLYPEVLNDPNVNFDYSTLMYIDHISYNSVHAASVAMSRAESYSSGGGG
-472 FLIIA
+472 FSSGGGGGGS
-477 TFMVNNWLM
+477 FGGGGSM
-486 GLAAIML
+486 G
-493 SIGYGVIYSVNQ
+493 S
-505 STALMLA
+505 
-512 PIEEQGL
+512 
-519 ASSTF
+519 
-524 YLGLDIGMAT
+524 
-534 GPMIGG
+534 
-540 VTAQNLAPDYFYP
+540 
-553 VLLVIVPIILIIYFI
+553 
-568 YHKKLN
+568 
-574 GALNHR
+574 R